1 VPAPGGCP
9 GQGSATSPENTAA
22 APAAVAHHAAATHQV
37 AERRRQAVTAS
48 QVSSGTTH
56 TQWCVQENGDTS
68 RPVKAQHKN
77 PASRYPR

>member
-1 VPAPGGCP
+1 MT
-9 GQGSATSPENTAA
+9 QTPENIAA
-22 APAAVAHHAAATHQV
+22 APAAIAHHAAATRPA
-37 AERRRQAVTAS
+37 AERRRQAATIS

-68 RPVKAQHKN
+68 RPVKAQPKN